1 MIYFPAWLDIFI
13 LCVIV
18 SLGSLKQIQL
28 GTTLLV
34 AAAVLGLM
42 GGLGPAGL
50 WGALFSTLTS
60 SVTLTLILSVILL
73 GLFNSLMKETGLLEK
88 FMSGLYT
95 MIADR
100 RLIASILAMLVGLM
114 PILGGAV
121 FSAPLVEEASA
132 DLKLQPERKAAINV
146 FFRHIIYLLYPLY
159 PAMIIT
165 VELTGLNLGRV
176 LLNNVPAAMIALFL
190 SLVLMFKGTGP
201 FRISIK
207 PDAGALLAILPVSLS
222 MLLMILL
229 AVWANLYFPLA
240 ILAGLAAAFAS
251 FILYPGNIVKAKNG
265 MFFKNIMRDGFQY
278 RVLMAIL
285 GIMFLQEVL
294 KGTGVLEESLGQLL
308 GSGIPLYL
316 LAITAPLMVSLLT
329 GDNTAAMG
337 ILLPTF
343 LVLDGF
349 GGPGIYSFVALM
361 YVSAFLG
368 NVISPVHI
376 CLSLTKEFFQAE
388 LGKIYR
394 YLAPPLFA
402 ALLATIFL
410 VMLKQGL
417 F

>member
-1 MIYFPAWLDIFI
+1 MIYFPAWLEILI
-13 LCVIV
+13 LCLIV
-18 SLGSLKQIQL
+18 SLGSLRKIEL
-28 GTTLLV
+28 GITLLV
-34 AAAVLGLM
+34 AAVVVGFT

-50 WGALFSTLTS
+50 WWALASTLTS
-60 SVTLTLILSVILL
+60 AVTLTLILSVILL
-73 GLFNSLMKETGLLEK
+73 GFFNSLMKETGLLEK

-100 RLIASILAMLVGLM
+100 RVIASFLAMLVGLM

-121 FSAPLVEEASA
+121 FSAPLVEEATA
-132 DLKLQPERKAAINV
+132 DLKLESERKAAINV
-146 FFRHIIYLLYPLY
+146 FFRHIIYLMYPLY

-165 VELTGLNLGRV
+165 VELTGLKLGRL
-176 LLNNVPAAMIALFL
+176 LLNNLPAALIALL
-190 SLVLMFKGTGP
+190 LAIMVMFKGTGL

-207 PDAGALLAILPVSLS
+207 ANGDALRAILPVSIS

-240 ILAGLAAAFAS
+240 ILAGLVAAFVF
-251 FILYPGNIVKAKNG
+251 FIVYPGNIAKVKDVGFLVK
-265 MFFKNIMRDGFQY
+265 IVRYGFQH
-278 RVLMAIL
+278 RVVMAIL

-294 KGTGVLEESLGQLL
+294 KATGVLEKTLGQLL

-316 LAITAPLMVSLLT
+316 LAIFAPLLVSLLT

-337 ILLPTF
+337 ILIPSF
-343 LVLDGF
+343 LVLEGF
-349 GGPGIYSFVALM
+349 TGPAIYSFIALM

-394 YLAPPLFA
+394 FLAPPLFG
-402 ALLATIFL
+402 ALFATIVL